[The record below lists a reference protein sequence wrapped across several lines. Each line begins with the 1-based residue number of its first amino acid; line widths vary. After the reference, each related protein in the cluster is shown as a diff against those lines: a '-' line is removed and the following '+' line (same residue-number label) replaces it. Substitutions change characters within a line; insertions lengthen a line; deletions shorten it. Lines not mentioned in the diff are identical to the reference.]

1 MTNMTCFRFNMDNP
15 EYAEAWNNLHS
26 VDKDKD
32 KSANYAVVKAIN
44 EYFDRRAKLDDDPYF
59 ETRQREERFV
69 EQIVSEVGKALTA
82 EMPKFLAS
90 FMMNLNTSYAVNQP
104 VTAEQK
110 STDESNDDFSAI
122 DMDFIG
128 G

>member
-15 EYAEAWNNLHS
+15 EYARAWEHLHN
-26 VDKDKD
+26 VDKDRD

-90 FMMNLNTSYAVNQP
+90 FMMNLNTSYAVNPPVQP
-104 VTAEQK
+104 IV
-110 STDESNDDFSAI
+110 DENDDFSAI

>member
-15 EYAEAWNNLHS
+15 EYARAWEHLHN
-26 VDKDKD
+26 VDKDRD
-32 KSANYAVVKAIN
+32 KSANYVAVKAIN
-44 EYFDRRAKLDDDPYF
+44 EYFDRRARLEDDPYF
-59 ETRQREERFV
+59 ENRQREERFV

-90 FMMNLNTSYAVNQP
+90 FMMNLNASYTVNPPIQP
-104 VTAEQK
+104 IA
-110 STDESNDDFSAI
+110 DENDDFSAI

>member
-15 EYAEAWNNLHS
+15 EYARAWEHLHS
-26 VDKDKD
+26 VDKDRD

-69 EQIVSEVGKALTA
+69 EQIVSEVGRVLTA

-90 FMMNLNTSYAVNQP
+90 FMMNLNTSYAVNPPVQP
-104 VTAEQK
+104 IA
-110 STDESNDDFSAI
+110 DENDDFSAI